1 MRLASVLASAAA
13 LSMATAPLAAQA
25 APLEA
30 RAGSTVE
37 GENIAGLGSLW
48 LVALAV
54 ALAVGIYLI
63 VDDGNEDLPSSP

>member
-1 MRLASVLASAAA
+1 MRLSSILASAAA
-13 LSMATAPLAAQA
+13 LTMATAPLAVQA

-30 RAGSTVE
+30 RTGSAVE

-48 LVALAV
+48 LVAVAV

-63 VDDGNEDLPSSP
+63 VDDGDEDLPSSP